1 VVSHWI
7 LDWIA
12 HRPDLPLHPG
22 GPRYGLGMWNSIAGT
37 MVVEVLLF
45 AAGIWLYVS
54 ATRARV
60 GRYAFL
66 GYIALLVLLYASD
79 ACSGAPPQ
87 HHSNCVGRNRRA
99 ADSDSL
105 GMVVRSPPCGAIS

>member
-1 VVSHWI
+1 
-7 LDWIA
+7 
-12 HRPDLPLHPG
+12 
-22 GPRYGLGMWNSIAGT
+22 MWNSIAGT

-66 GYIALLVLLYASD
+66 GYIAFLVLLYASD
-79 ACSGAPPQ
+79 ACSGAPPSITAIAWAGIVAPLILIPWAWWFD
-87 HHSNCVGRNRRA
+87 HHRVAR
-99 ADSDSL
+99 
-105 GMVVRSPPCGAIS
+105 